1 MNKRPIAL
9 LILLL
14 LSIGGGILAIDRVP
28 ALVSPTVVPSRGFAQ
43 LGDVIGPIVANGTT
57 TAFRITKIQPDHKV
71 VFQIWGPDF
80 DSAQV
85 TGEMRVCIKTTAILD
100 CPFITMPNTTWP
112 ITDNVILGSI
122 QAYGP
127 ETEFRL
133 NVTGIVTAAEI
144 YFFVRQ

>member
-1 MNKRPIAL
+1 MKKTFAL
-9 LILLL
+9 FLLL
-14 LSIGGGILAIDRVP
+14 LPLTVFAVDRVP
-28 ALVSPTVVPSRGFAQ
+28 ELVSPTSAPTRGYAQ
-43 LGDVIGPIVANGTT
+43 LGDVIGPITANGTT

-80 DSAQV
+80 DGAQV
-85 TGEMRVCIKTTAILD
+85 TGEMRVCAKTTAILD

-112 ITDNVILGSI
+112 ITDNTIIGSI

-133 NVTGIVTAAEI
+133 NVAGIVTASEF

>member
-1 MNKRPIAL
+1 MKKRPVVL

-14 LSIGGGILAIDRVP
+14 LFTGGILAASVP
-28 ALVSPTVVPSRGFAQ
+28 TLVSPTVAPSRGYAQ

-71 VFQIWGPDF
+71 GFQIWGPDF

-85 TGEMRVCIKTTAILD
+85 TGEMRICVKTTAILD
-100 CPFITMPNTTWP
+100 CPFITMPNTAWP
-112 ITDNVILGSI
+112 ITDDVVIGAVQS
-122 QAYGP
+122 YGP

-133 NVTGIVTAAEI
+133 SVSGIVTAAEI

>member
-1 MNKRPIAL
+1 MRNRFVVL
-9 LILLL
+9 LVLLFFTGNL
-14 LSIGGGILAIDRVP
+14 LSIDRVP
-28 ALVSPTVVPSRGFAQ
+28 ELVSPTVAPSRGFAQ
-43 LGDVIGPIVANGTT
+43 LGDVIGPITANGTT

-80 DSAQV
+80 DSAAV
-85 TGEMRVCIKTTAILD
+85 TGEMRICIKTTAILD
-100 CPFITMPNTTWP
+100 CPFIVMPNTTWP
-112 ITDNVILGSI
+112 ITDDVIIGSI

-133 NVTGIVTAAEI
+133 NVAGIVTAAEI